1 MDLDDFRSI
10 LRNSGVDIWSL
21 INTAISVASEDYRN
35 EIRDRR
41 DGIVEKLY
49 ASSPV
54 ILTRCET
61 CNNQEPVKVVSGGTE
76 IKEKESCSHEGKGG
90 SPPTNQWINNNNNNN
105 EEEEEE
111 EDEGMIYGQRR
122 RSMDDEQ
129 IKILDIKEQL
139 EDPHQS
145 EDALVNFLQD
155 LEDMDI
161 TFKALKETDIGR
173 HVNLLRKH
181 PSSEVRRM
189 VKQVVRKW
197 KYLVDAWVKGS
208 SPGQNAP
215 STFSADGDS
224 PQQNPPRSIQN
235 GHHQVPDFGYSPSP
249 NTHNGSS
256 GSEKNNSEPEP
267 KRKVIPRRQPQAKP
281 SQSPQVS
288 NSPVLPNKL
297 KEQKNTTI
305 DPERL
310 ASARKR
316 LHDNYQEAQ
325 NAKKQRTI
333 QVMDLHDIPKPKN
346 SFFSK
351 NKGGSQAKH
360 W

>member
-1 MDLDDFRSI
+1 MDLDDVRSI
-10 LRNSGVDIWSL
+10 LRSSGVDIWSL
-21 INTAISVASEDYRN
+21 IDTAISVASKDYEN
-35 EIRDRR
+35 EIKERR
-41 DGIVEKLY
+41 DGIIERLY
-49 ASSPV
+49 VPPV
-54 ILTRCET
+54 VSTRCQN
-61 CNNQEPVKVVSGGTE
+61 CNR
-76 IKEKESCSHEGKGG
+76 
-90 SPPTNQWINNNNNNN
+90 

-111 EDEGMIYGQRR
+111 VGKFSRE
-122 RSMDDEQ
+122 
-129 IKILDIKEQL
+129 
-139 EDPHQS
+139 S
-145 EDALVNFLQD
+145 EDTLVNLLQE

-181 PSSEVRRM
+181 RSSEVRQM

-208 SPGQNAP
+208 SPGETAP
-215 STFSADGDS
+215 SAFIADGDS
-224 PQQNPPRSIQN
+224 PQQNPPRSNQN

-256 GSEKNNSEPEP
+256 GSDRNNSEPEP
-267 KRKVIPRRQPQAKP
+267 RKKVIPRREPVTQTRP
-281 SQSPQVS
+281 SQSARVS
-288 NSPVLPNKL
+288 NSPSIPNKL
-297 KEQKNTTI
+297 KEPKNNAI

-316 LHDNYQEAQ
+316 LQDNYQEAQ

-351 NKGGSQAKH
+351 NKGSSSQARH

>member
-10 LRNSGVDIWSL
+10 LRNSGVDIWTL
-21 INTAISVASEDYRN
+21 IDTAISIASEDYRN

-41 DGIVEKLY
+41 DAIVERLY
-49 ASSPV
+49 SSSPV

-61 CNNQEPVKVVSGGTE
+61 CNNQEPVKVVSGGTD
-76 IKEKESCSHEGKGG
+76 IKEKESSSHEGKGG
-90 SPPTNQWINNNNNNN
+90 SPPTPQWINNNNNNN

-111 EDEGMIYGQRR
+111 EDEGRIYGQRR

-145 EDALVNFLQD
+145 EDALVNLLQD

-215 STFSADGDS
+215 STFSGKKWKMS
-224 PQQNPPRSIQN
+224 NIFFVFLLCLRIVESSI
-235 GHHQVPDFGYSPSP
+235 GITFEILTKEGYQWVQLMGTLHSRI
-249 NTHNGSS
+249 HL
-256 GSEKNNSEPEP
+256 EIFKM
-267 KRKVIPRRQPQAKP
+267 VITRFWLLT
-281 SQSPQVS
+281 V
-288 NSPVLPNKL
+288 
-297 KEQKNTTI
+297 T
-305 DPERL
+305 
-310 ASARKR
+310 
-316 LHDNYQEAQ
+316 
-325 NAKKQRTI
+325 
-333 QVMDLHDIPKPKN
+333 
-346 SFFSK
+346 
-351 NKGGSQAKH
+351 KH
-360 W
+360 S